1 MNKLIT
7 LLFALFLFNNC
18 SFNEKSKIWNKKEK
32 SLFDSKTI
40 LKGGYMFPT
49 NKWGPAIDT
58 TRRDLIDGTIDSLI
72 HAVFTQ
78 SL

>member
-32 SLFDSKTI
+32 DLTTKSNIKKIFFKEEFIVKDFNQNLKLDLSKI
-40 LKGGYMFPT
+40 
-49 NKWGPAIDT
+49 NQ
-58 TRRDLIDGTIDSLI
+58 
-72 HAVFTQ
+72 TQ
-78 SL
+78 IAKSGIRK